1 MDFLANLSKKDE
13 DHKKTK
19 PVSQDPNTTG
29 HNRKPSKSDLIHSAK
44 VVTDAAQSHF
54 RRDPEKYDKGQL
66 AGATADLLSAASD
79 LGKLNDTDGIGKYVD
94 KAEGYLRHYSSSHSP
109 AHPGKTGD
117 HQTTSSGGGGKKP
130 SHGDGGDHYSDG
142 GKKPSHGGEGLGSGD
157 FLKMAG
163 NFLKK

>member
-19 PVSQDPNTTG
+19 PVSQDPNTTD

-79 LGKLNDTDGIGKYVD
+79 YGKLNDTDGIGKYVD

-109 AHPGKTGD
+109 THPGD
-117 HQTTSSGGGGKKP
+117 HQTTSSGGGKKP
-130 SHGDGGDHYSDG
+130 SHGDG

-163 NFLKK
+163 GFLKK